1 MRLLRSVWRF
11 FARYLYGLEAI
22 FLPNVCLVCGRQL
35 LPSERCVCRLCLD
48 GLPATMFEDF
58 NDNPLERRM
67 MGRVELRSGFSCF
80 YFRRGEAL
88 RELVH
93 DFKYHSN
100 KELAREMGREMG
112 RRALRSGFLAGYDVL
127 VPVPLHPRRLRQRGY
142 NQSLLLAQGVS
153 EVTGL
158 KVLPDALTRTAFAGS
173 QTKLGAIRR
182 FINVKTDFALGPDA
196 PMLVGKSVLLIDDVF
211 TTGATTESCVR
222 ALLAVE
228 GVSAGVATLGF
239 VQH

>member
-1 MRLLRSVWRF
+1 
-11 FARYLYGLEAI
+11 
-22 FLPNVCLVCGRQL
+22 
-35 LPSERCVCRLCLD
+35 
-48 GLPATMFEDF
+48 MFEDF
-58 NDNPLERRM
+58 KDNPLEQRM

-80 YFRRGEAL
+80 YFRRGESL

-100 KELAREMGREMG
+100 SELAREMGREMG
-112 RRALRSGFLAGYDVL
+112 RRALRSGFLKGYDVL
-127 VPVPLHPRRLRQRGY
+127 VPVPLHFKRLRQRGY
-142 NQSLLLAQGVS
+142 NQSLLLAQGVG
-153 EVTGL
+153 EVTGID
-158 KVLPDALTRTAFAGS
+158 VLPNALTRTAFVGS

-196 PMLVGKSVLLIDDVF
+196 PMLAGKSVLLIDDVF
-211 TTGATTESCVR
+211 TTGATTEACVR
-222 ALLAVE
+222 ALLTVD